1 MAYDVARV
9 RGLIPSLG
17 DGWIHLDP
25 QAGMQI
31 PDAVSRTVS
40 TAFRAS
46 ASSSSGRHVSN
57 RRSAAILECA
67 HRGRGSGR
75 RRSCGSRS
83 RIRPSGVVGLARRV
97 AQFAVG
103 PRNRSRTLAPRR
115 RGERRA
121 LASCGQSLRRSGAM
135 GRGRNRNVSSRVGS
149 STISSPRPL
158 DWWP

>member
-57 RRSAAILECA
+57 
-67 HRGRGSGR
+67 
-75 RRSCGSRS
+75 
-83 RIRPSGVVGLARRV
+83 
-97 AQFAVG
+97 
-103 PRNRSRTLAPRR
+103 
-115 RGERRA
+115 
-121 LASCGQSLRRSGAM
+121 AS
-135 GRGRNRNVSSRVGS
+135 
-149 STISSPRPL
+149 
-158 DWWP
+158 